1 MSSLNLSSGDA
12 QEIGSKLK
20 QLIAV
25 VKQRSSLKIDLLHK
39 TGWNSTDLDI
49 LLIIAVSADLIQERV
64 REDTVIYVVE

>member
-20 QLIAV
+20 QLISV
-25 VKQRSSLKIDLLHK
+25 VKQRSSLKIDLVHK

-49 LLIIAVSADLIQERV
+49 LLIIAVSADLMQERV